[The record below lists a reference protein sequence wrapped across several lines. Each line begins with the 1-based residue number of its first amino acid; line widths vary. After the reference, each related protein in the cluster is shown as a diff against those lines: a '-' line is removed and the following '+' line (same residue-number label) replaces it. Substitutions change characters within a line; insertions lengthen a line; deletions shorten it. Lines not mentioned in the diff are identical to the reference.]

1 MADLLEHQ
9 PGGVA
14 DVDFLER
21 DTQRARQP
29 DRVALGA
36 ISRRES
42 GQRECQNVAAR
53 PTFSVHRAC
62 GDDQRVGRVQP
73 AGNPDDD
80 LRIVQRAQPLLQP
93 GDLDVVGLIA
103 ILLQP
108 LRIGRHERKTLD
120 LPPQPDVAGRWV
132 EPELDAPERLRQRPV
147 VTPVVVERPHP
158 QPF

>member
-1 MADLLEHQ
+1 MSISEKVT
-9 PGGVA
+9 PS
-14 DVDFLER
+14 
-21 DTQRARQP
+21 ARQL
-29 DRVALGA
+29 DRVAFGA
-36 ISRRES
+36 ISGREA

-53 PTFSVHRAC
+53 PFFAVHRAR
-62 GDDQRVGRVQP
+62 GDDQRVCRVQP

-80 LRIVQRAQPLLQP
+80 LRIVQRTQPLFEP

-108 LRIGRHERKTLD
+108 LRIGRDERKTLN
-120 LPPQPDVAGRWV
+120 LAPQPDVAGRWV

-147 VTPVVVERPHP
+147 VAPVVVERPHP